1 MKAAREQVRKKP
13 NMPIAPLSTR
23 DTSHLPVLPER
34 ANEIIRKILNG
45 EILGASRSIR
55 LINEAFCIQADESK
69 LTSGKELASHIRQ
82 WADYLVETR
91 GALSPAVG
99 NAIHF
104 VLSGLEDTSASD
116 RMEDVR
122 TFLYAK
128 TNTYNRN
135 SLENVEKIAQIGA
148 NLLKDGHRIMAYDYS
163 SSVTKVLS
171 KAAQDGK
178 RLTVVI
184 PESRALNGGYPILRE
199 LLPSGHEI
207 LFTVD
212 VAIGHELKQCQAV
225 LVGAESFTV
234 DGGFWT
240 TVGTCSVAILA
251 QYHQVPFY
259 VPTELIKFDRR
270 SALGI
275 YRQVERVQ
283 LPVFDIKELAPL
295 PERVK
300 LECDDL
306 EYTPRELV
314 TAYITEQGLLPPEM
328 LYGEFQRL
336 EEKTRRRAGAYA
348 GH

>member
-1 MKAAREQVRKKP
+1 MS
-13 NMPIAPLSTR
+13 ITPLSAP
-23 DTSHLPVLPER
+23 DTSHLPVLPVR
-34 ANEIIRKILNG
+34 ANETLRKILNG

-55 LINEAFCIQADESK
+55 LINEAFCIQADESG
-69 LTSGKELASHIRQ
+69 LTSGKELASQVRQ
-82 WADYLVETR
+82 WADYLVQTR

-99 NAIHF
+99 NAIQM
-104 VLSGLEDTSASD
+104 VLSGLEEASAHD
-116 RMEDVR
+116 RIEDVR
-122 TFLYAK
+122 AFLHIQ
-128 TNTYNRN
+128 TDIYNKR
-135 SLENVEKIAQIGA
+135 SLENIEKIAQIGA
-148 NLLKDGHRIMAYDYS
+148 NLLKDGHRVMAYDYS
-163 SSVTKVLS
+163 SSVIKVLS
-171 KAAQDGK
+171 KAAEDGK

-199 LLPSGHEI
+199 ILPYGHDI

-212 VAIGHELKQCQAV
+212 MAIGHELKHCQSV

-251 QYHQVPFY
+251 QYHRVPFY
-259 VPTELIKFDRR
+259 VATELIKYDQR
-270 SALGI
+270 SVRGI

-283 LPVFDIKELAPL
+283 LPVIEFKELGPL

-314 TAYITEQGLLPPEM
+314 KAYITEQGLLPPEI
-328 LYGEFQRL
+328 LCGEFQKL
-336 EEKTRRRAGAYA
+336 QEKIRHPTEAHG
-348 GH
+348 